1 MFKKARNKYIY
12 NMKRRAMI
20 YIGHTLY
27 FDKIKN
33 DNNED
38 DDRVIDFENINY
50 SKNVEYINF
59 SGYEKYHE
67 ETILNK
73 LGFFPNLQIIEFGC
87 DNEFII
93 PDFIYKHKNTLK
105 VLKIIGKTISF
116 TDEFYELT
124 NLEII
129 FFSNFDVNKFGKNLK
144 KLINLK
150 KINIYKKEDENT
162 MMNDDF
168 YENLPP
174 MLNDVTIDLESSR
187 KILKES
193 FNNIFYCL
201 TNYLNDKLELLEASK
216 IKNLLIDN
224 AYIEYENYLC
234 INCYVYEY
242 LGKNKI
248 KIPEYITKL
257 ILLQPH
263 EEIEH
268 NVPHNI
274 EHLKIAIDEV
284 YKWDN
289 LPPTLKILE
298 IYVSGKQNIDEIMN
312 NIKLPFN
319 CKLKIFRSEAIV
331 PSYLDGRLDGKYNP
345 KYTIIKLEYS
355 K

>member
-1 MFKKARNKYIY
+1 
-12 NMKRRAMI
+12 MKRRAMI

-38 DDRVIDFENINY
+38 DDRIIDFVNINY
-50 SKNVEYINF
+50 SKNVEHIKF
-59 SGYEKYHE
+59 DGYEREHE
-67 ETILNK
+67 KTILNN
-73 LGFFPNLQIIEFGC
+73 LGIFPNLQIIEIKC
-87 DNEFII
+87 NDECII
-93 PDFIYKHKNTLK
+93 PDFVYKHKNSLR
-105 VLKIIGKTISF
+105 VLHIISKTISF

-129 FFSNFDVNKFGKNLK
+129 FFSNFDVNKFGKKLK

-162 MMNDDF
+162 IINDDF

-174 MLNDVTIDLESSR
+174 MLNDVSIDLESSR
-187 KILKES
+187 KILKKC
-193 FNNIFYCL
+193 FNNIFYC
-201 TNYLNDKLELLEASK
+201 TAPYLNDKLEFSECNK

-268 NVPHNI
+268 NIPHNI

-289 LPPTLKILE
+289 MPPTLKSLD
-298 IYVSGKQNIDEIMN
+298 IYVDGKQNIDEIMN
-312 NIKLPFN
+312 NIKLPFD

-331 PSYLDGRLDGKYNP
+331 PSYLDGRLDGKYNS
-345 KYTIIKLEYS
+345 KYKIIKLEYS